1 MAKTIKFNIRLT
13 VDGKEQLV
21 QTTVGARELGKALQQ
36 SKSSADRFRDSVMS
50 WTMLTNSMQNVMQG
64 LTQLTGIMHELTEAY
79 AIQEEA
85 ETKLETVMRQRMG
98 ATEAQIQSVKDLAS
112 AQQQQGVIG
121 DEVQLQGI
129 QQLATFL
136 KQKDSIDRLVPAM
149 NNLIAQQ
156 KGYGATAQDAVTVG
170 NLMGKAMQGQ
180 ASALRRVGIT
190 FDETQEKVLKYGTES
205 EKAAMLAQIITQN
218 VGNMNSELAKTDAG
232 RAKQLS
238 NALGDIKEE
247 LGKVLAPYESL
258 ITMTGQLGLA
268 LNGIVT
274 MGGGIIAVSRSLTAL
289 TGSTAMMGINTRI
302 ATTIVRG
309 FTSALRVSTVSI
321 VAGTVAVKALTWALR
336 ALEVATV
343 VGAAIA
349 AISMAVEA
357 LGISSAKASN
367 ELDTLPSKTKT
378 ATDSFNEQRA
388 QGVSPLLT
396 KYQQLQQAWKSLK
409 SEQERTAFLKKN
421 ADGFNELGVKVG
433 TVTDAEDFLVN
444 NTTAVVKALNA
455 RAEAA
460 AAASVAQEE
469 MAKALKD
476 EMAVKQADER
486 TTEIHRNINTQRAR
500 AVGNKT
506 YRDTRTY
513 SAHGAWT
520 EGKRESAKKHRAN
533 ANYYTQKGLE
543 ATKTADKTLG
553 RYHSNLPSKTGGNSK
568 GGKNKKETFKPL
580 KVPVDLTIHKIAPVS
595 NGMGIAEELEEL
607 LKNAQARMDKAT
619 TIKARIEA
627 SARVDEIQQQI
638 DRITNGELT
647 IPAEVKP
654 TYVMKGS
661 DDDIRQSYENA
672 QSKGRTVQNDYNIGL
687 IDKDEAQRRID
698 AINKQIV
705 GLGAN
710 LKPIKLEVDTSEI
723 DKATKGTVTA
733 DEAIGRLGQSL
744 SSLGE
749 AVGVPEL
756 DVAGTMAQAI
766 ATMVQGYAFATS
778 EAGQALGPWGWLA
791 FAATGLAQLA
801 AMISSVKGASKYA
814 TGGIVGGSSF
824 HGDRI
829 TAQVNSGEMILNKQQ
844 QLRMLKILSGQAMP
858 AMNSIYTRPQVN
870 PNVGSMMSAPQ
881 VNMALDWQLKGDRLV
896 AVLANTT
903 RMHSKK
909 SNIR

>member
-1 MAKTIKFNIRLT
+1 MSKTIKFNIRLT

-21 QTTVGARELGKALQQ
+21 QTTVGARDLGKALQQ
-36 SKSSADRFRDSVMS
+36 SKSNADRFRDSVMS

-64 LTQLTGIMHELTEAY
+64 LTQLTGIMHDLTEAY
-79 AIQEEA
+79 GVQEEA

-136 KQKDSIDRLVPAM
+136 KQKDSIDKLVPAM
-149 NNLIAQQ
+149 NNLVAQQ
-156 KGYGATAQDAVTVG
+156 KGYGATAQDAITVG
-170 NLMGKAMQGQ
+170 NLMGKAMMGQ

-190 FDETQEKVLKYGTES
+190 FDESQGKVLKYGTES

-232 RAKQLS
+232 HAKQLA
-238 NALGDIKEE
+238 NALGDLKEN
-247 LGKVLAPYESL
+247 LGKALAPYESL
-258 ITMTGQLGLA
+258 IAMTGQLGLA

-274 MGGGIIAVSRSLTAL
+274 MGGGIVAVTRSLTAL
-289 TGSTAMMGINTRI
+289 TGSTAMMGLNTRM

-309 FTSALRVSTVSI
+309 FTAAMGASTVSI
-321 VAGTVAVKALTWALR
+321 YAGTVAVKALTWALR

-343 VGAAIA
+343 VGTAIA
-349 AISMAVEA
+349 AISVAVEA
-357 LGISSAKASN
+357 LGISSSKTSTELSSVPAKA
-367 ELDTLPSKTKT
+367 KT
-378 ATDSFNEQRA
+378 ATEAFNEQRT

-409 SEQERTAFLKKN
+409 TTQERVSFLKKN
-421 ADGFNELGVKVG
+421 TDGFRELGVSVG
-433 TVTDAEDFLVN
+433 TVGDAESFFVK
-444 NTTAVVKALNA
+444 NTGAVVKALNA

-460 AAASVAQEE
+460 AAASVAQQE
-469 MAKALKD
+469 MTAALKD
-476 EMAVKQADER
+476 ELAVK
-486 TTEIHRNINTQRAR
+486 TTNDKLTKARRNINNQRAR

-506 YRDTRTY
+506 FHDTNTY
-513 SAHGAWT
+513 ESTGAWT
-520 EGKRESAKKHRAN
+520 TGKKQSALEHRRN
-533 ANYYTQKGLE
+533 AAYFNRKAIDAGKSAG
-543 ATKTADKTLG
+543 ATLN
-553 RYHSNLPSKTGGNSK
+553 RYNSTLPSNDSGTGKNTV
-568 GGKNKKETFKPL
+568 KNKKENFKPL
-580 KVPVDLTIHKIAPVS
+580 NVPVDLTIHKLIPVS
-595 NGMGIAEELEEL
+595 NGLGLAEELEEQ

-638 DRITNGELT
+638 DRLTNGELT

-654 TYVMKGS
+654 SYIEKGS
-661 DDDIRQSYENA
+661 DEDKRQSYENA
-672 QSKGRTVQNDYNIGL
+672 QAKGRTVQNDYNIGL
-687 IDKDEAQRRID
+687 IDKDEAQRRIN
-698 AINKQIV
+698 AINKQIA

-710 LKPIKLEVDTSEI
+710 LKPIKLEIDTTEVDAAQAKLSGTTS
-723 DKATKGTVTA
+723 
-733 DEAIGRLGQSL
+733 AIGSLGQSL
-744 SSLGE
+744 SSLGQ

-756 DVAGTMAQAI
+756 DVAGTIAQAI
-766 ATMVQGYAFATS
+766 ATMVQGYAEATV
-778 EAGQALGPWGWLA
+778 QADAFGPWVWLA
-791 FAATGLAQLA
+791 FAATGLAQLT
-801 AMISSVKGASKYA
+801 AMISSVKGAAKYA

-858 AMNSIYTRPQVN
+858 VFNRVYTRPQVS
-870 PNVGSMMSAPQ
+870 PNVGNMVGTPQ

-903 RMHSKK
+903 RLHSKK

>member
-1 MAKTIKFNIRLT
+1 MSKTIKFNIRLT

-36 SKSSADRFRDSVMS
+36 SKSNADRFRDSVMS
-50 WTMLTNSMQNVMQG
+50 WTMLTNSMQNVMSG
-64 LTQLTGIMHELTEAY
+64 ITQLTGIMHDLTEAY
-79 AIQEEA
+79 GVQEEA

-136 KQKDSIDRLVPAM
+136 KQKDSIDKLVPAM
-149 NNLIAQQ
+149 NNLVAQQ
-156 KGYGATAQDAVTVG
+156 KGYGATAEDAITVG
-170 NLMGKAMQGQ
+170 NLMGKAMMGQ

-190 FDETQEKVLKYGTES
+190 FDESQEKVLKYGTES

-232 RAKQLS
+232 HAKQLA
-238 NALGDIKEE
+238 NALGDLKEN
-247 LGKVLAPYESL
+247 LGKALAPYESL
-258 ITMTGQLGLA
+258 IAMTGQLGLA

-274 MGGGIIAVSRSLTAL
+274 MGGGIVAVTRSLTAL
-289 TGSTAMMGINTRI
+289 TGSTAMMGLNTRI

-309 FTSALRVSTVSI
+309 FTAAMGASTVSI
-321 VAGTVAVKALTWALR
+321 YAGTVAVKALTWALR

-343 VGAAIA
+343 VGTAIA
-349 AISMAVEA
+349 AISVAVEA
-357 LGISSAKASN
+357 LGISSSKTSTELSSVPAKA
-367 ELDTLPSKTKT
+367 KT
-378 ATDSFNEQRA
+378 ATEAFNEQRT

-409 SEQERTAFLKKN
+409 TTQERVSFLKKN
-421 ADGFNELGVKVG
+421 ADGFRELGVSVG
-433 TVTDAEDFLVN
+433 TVGDAESFFVK
-444 NTTAVVKALNA
+444 NTGAVVKALNA

-460 AAASVAQEE
+460 AAASVAQQE
-469 MAKALKD
+469 MTAALKD
-476 EMAVKQADER
+476 ELAVK
-486 TTEIHRNINTQRAR
+486 TTNDKLTKARRNINNQRAR

-506 YRDTRTY
+506 FHDTNTY
-513 SAHGAWT
+513 ESTGAWT
-520 EGKRESAKKHRAN
+520 AEKRQSALEHRRNAAYFNRKAIDAGKSA
-533 ANYYTQKGLE
+533 G
-543 ATKTADKTLG
+543 ATLNKYNST
-553 RYHSNLPSKTGGNSK
+553 LPSNDSGTGKNTV
-568 GGKNKKETFKPL
+568 KNKKEKFKPL
-580 KVPVDLTIHKIAPVS
+580 NVPVDLTIHKLTPVS
-595 NGMGIAEELEEL
+595 NGLGLAEELEEQ

-638 DRITNGELT
+638 DHLTNGELT

-654 TYVMKGS
+654 SYIEKGS
-661 DDDIRQSYENA
+661 DEDKRQSYENA
-672 QSKGRTVQNDYNIGL
+672 QAKGRTVQNDYNIGL
-687 IDKDEAQRRID
+687 IDKDEAQRRIN
-698 AINKQIV
+698 AINKQIA

-710 LKPIKLEVDTSEI
+710 LKPIRLEIDTTEVDKAKEKLSGTTS
-723 DKATKGTVTA
+723 
-733 DEAIGRLGQSL
+733 AIGSLGQSL
-744 SSLGE
+744 SSLGQV
-749 AVGVPEL
+749 VGVPEL
-756 DVAGTMAQAI
+756 DVAGTIAQAI
-766 ATMVQGYAFATS
+766 ATMVQGYAEATT
-778 EAGQALGPWGWLA
+778 QASSLGPWAWIA
-791 FAATGLAQLA
+791 FAATGLAQLT
-801 AMISSVKGASKYA
+801 AMISSVKSAAKYA

-858 AMNSIYTRPQVN
+858 MFNRVYTRPQVS
-870 PNVGSMMSAPQ
+870 PNVGNMVGTPQ

-903 RMHSKK
+903 RLHSKK